1 MMRQDIILTINSI
14 RPYKRPMD
22 PRFDDP
28 CFCNAPSANSP
39 RVLQPWR
46 ARSTAPGARRPGH
59 SRSAPAVAGRRL
71 PAPLHAGGFH
81 GGRPGGHP
89 RRRQRS
95 AWARYQRATARAAE
109 LGPRSRWRR
118 AGAVADALAQRDPQA
133 PPITSL
139 RELHAPLSI
148 ECGEA
153 AYGEAARREEFA
165 AAQAELVMA
174 LVELRAV
181 QA

>member
-1 MMRQDIILTINSI
+1 
-14 RPYKRPMD
+14 MD
-22 PRFDDP
+22 RRFDDP
-28 CFCNAPSANSP
+28 LF
-39 RVLQPWR
+39 LQR
-46 ARSTAPGARRPGH
+46 TLSEFAQGLAALTGAVQAPGGAGPATPETLLQSFAASYQRLFTPAGFAVP
-59 SRSAPAVAGRRL
+59 APAFL
-71 PAPLHAGGFH
+71 PAAGSGA
-81 GGRPGGHP
+81 
-89 RRRQRS
+89 
-95 AWARYQRATARAAE
+95 AWARYQCAAARSAE
-109 LGPRSRWRR
+109 LASAIALDASRRL
-118 AGAVADALAQRDPQA
+118 AGALAQSGPQA

-139 RELHAPLSI
+139 RELHALWI

>member
-1 MMRQDIILTINSI
+1 MN
-14 RPYKRPMD
+14 

-28 CFCNAPSANSP
+28 LF
-39 RVLQPWR
+39 LQR
-46 ARSTAPGARRPGH
+46 TLSEFAQGFAALAGAVRGPGGTGPATPEALQESLAAGFQRLF
-59 SRSAPAVAGRRL
+59 APAGFAAAAPAATAAAGSG
-71 PAPLHAGGFH
+71 A
-81 GGRPGGHP
+81 
-89 RRRQRS
+89 
-95 AWARYQRATARAAE
+95 AWARYQRATARSAE
-109 LGPRSRWRR
+109 LASAIALDASRRL
-118 AGAVADALAQRDPQA
+118 AEALAQSGPEA

-139 RELHAPLSI
+139 RELHALCI

-165 AAQAELVMA
+165 AAQAELLMA

>member
-1 MMRQDIILTINSI
+1 
-14 RPYKRPMD
+14 MD

-28 CFCNAPSANSP
+28 LF
-39 RVLQPWR
+39 LQR
-46 ARSTAPGARRPGH
+46 TLSGFAEGFAALAAAVQGAGAAGPATPQALLQALAAGYQH
-59 SRSAPAVAGRRL
+59 LFAPAAFAAPAQAASPAAGS
-71 PAPLHAGGFH
+71 GV
-81 GGRPGGHP
+81 
-89 RRRQRS
+89 
-95 AWARYQRATARAAE
+95 AWARYQRAAARSAE
-109 LGPRSRWRR
+109 LASAIALDASRR
-118 AGAVADALAQRDPQA
+118 VTEALAQSGPQA

-139 RELHAPLSI
+139 RELHTLWI

-165 AAQAELVMA
+165 AAQAELLMA

>member
-1 MMRQDIILTINSI
+1 MT
-14 RPYKRPMD
+14 

-28 CFCNAPSANSP
+28 LFLQRTLSEFTQGFAALAGAVRGPGGAGPGAPEALLESMAAGYQRLFAP
-39 RVLQPWR
+39 
-46 ARSTAPGARRPGH
+46 AGFAATAPAA
-59 SRSAPAVAGRRL
+59 APA
-71 PAPLHAGGFH
+71 AGG
-81 GGRPGGHP
+81 GA
-89 RRRQRS
+89 
-95 AWARYQRATARAAE
+95 AWARYRRAAARSAE
-109 LGPRSRWRR
+109 LASAIALDAGRRFAEALSRTGPE
-118 AGAVADALAQRDPQA
+118 A

-139 RELHAPLSI
+139 RELHALWI

>member
-1 MMRQDIILTINSI
+1 
-14 RPYKRPMD
+14 MD

-28 CFCNAPSANSP
+28 LF
-39 RVLQPWR
+39 LQR
-46 ARSTAPGARRPGH
+46 TLSEFAQGFAALAGAVQGPGRGGPATPEALLQSLAAGYQRLF
-59 SRSAPAVAGRRL
+59 APAGFAA
-71 PAPLHAGGFH
+71 PAPAATPAAGSGA
-81 GGRPGGHP
+81 
-89 RRRQRS
+89 
-95 AWARYQRATARAAE
+95 AWARYQRAAARSAE
-109 LGPRSRWRR
+109 LASAIALDASRRL
-118 AGAVADALAQRDPQA
+118 AEALAQSGPQA

-139 RELHAPLSI
+139 RELHALWI

-165 AAQAELVMA
+165 AAQAELLMA

>member
-1 MMRQDIILTINSI
+1 V
-14 RPYKRPMD
+14 
-22 PRFDDP
+22 F
-28 CFCNAPSANSP
+28 
-39 RVLQPWR
+39 
-46 ARSTAPGARRPGH
+46 
-59 SRSAPAVAGRRL
+59 APAAFAAAAPAATRTAGSD
-71 PAPLHAGGFH
+71 A
-81 GGRPGGHP
+81 
-89 RRRQRS
+89 
-95 AWARYQRATARAAE
+95 AWVRYQRATMRSAE
-109 LGPRSRWRR
+109 LASAIALEAGRR
-118 AGAVADALAQRDPQA
+118 LAEALAQSGPEG

-139 RELHAPLSI
+139 RELRALWI

>member
-1 MMRQDIILTINSI
+1 MT
-14 RPYKRPMD
+14 

-28 CFCNAPSANSP
+28 LFSQRTLSEFSQGFAA
-39 RVLQPWR
+39 R
-46 ARSTAPGARRPGH
+46 AAALHGH
-59 SRSAPAVAGRRL
+59 GSSAPATPETPQDSMAPGSKRVFAPAASAAAAPAATRTAGSD
-71 PAPLHAGGFH
+71 A
-81 GGRPGGHP
+81 
-89 RRRQRS
+89 
-95 AWARYQRATARAAE
+95 AWVRYQRATMRSAE
-109 LGPRSRWRR
+109 LASAIALEAGRR
-118 AGAVADALAQRDPQA
+118 FAEALAQSGPQA

-139 RELHAPLSI
+139 RELHALWI

-153 AYGEAARREEFA
+153 AYGEAARRDEFA